1 MSKLKLYN
9 KQNSY
14 YIMAS
19 ELCIRK
25 KIEYELPED
34 LWQIV
39 KDFMGIF
46 DCKKLYNKKIHFEKI
61 GKIITKNMLVTFFPD
76 DCTFI
81 LSSNLI
87 NKNLKLKIVDGSI
100 KFIYKDETISSNKLA
115 IKKIKKQIA
124 TKNKL
129 TPNAWKELAI
139 CTKCYDFI

>member
-1 MSKLKLYN
+1 
-9 KQNSY
+9 
-14 YIMAS
+14 MAT

-39 KDFMGIF
+39 KDYAGVF

-61 GKIITKNMLVTFFPD
+61 GKNITKNILVCYFPD
-76 DCTFI
+76 EST
-81 LSSNLI
+81 LNLKLKKDDNNI
-87 NKNLKLKIVDGSI
+87 KLKIVDGNI
-100 KFIYKDETISSNKLA
+100 RFIHNGELISGNKLA
-115 IKKIKKQIA
+115 IKKIKKNIA

-139 CTKCYDFI
+139 ETMCYNFIQN